1 MTAAATSKVAGHH
14 PRHGGGGNSMGGGG
28 GGGGG
33 GGKGGGGDDGVG
45 AATSVSDIDFNE
57 MLIRDPLFS
66 NPYAPDFMRQALGV
80 EEHAR
85 IFGELEGEGVG
96 EGCGYMYLR
105 TRQNKGWAEQ
115 VRVLV

>member
-1 MTAAATSKVAGHH
+1 VCAANA
-14 PRHGGGGNSMGGGG
+14 
-28 GGGGG
+28 
-33 GGKGGGGDDGVG
+33 
-45 AATSVSDIDFNE
+45 VSDIDFNE
-57 MLIRDPLFS
+57 MLVRDPLFS

-80 EEHAR
+80 DEHAR

-115 VRVLV
+115 VRVRETERLGHFVWGEMPAMRPSIGRDVSVAHLCRIRQTWT